1 MTSCHIPY
9 PTYQT
14 VKEIFDSLYKQL
26 AMDAIH
32 FMVFVTLI
40 SCREYISLNPCRF
53 ALLMIYGIDSV
64 CIFEPNYVFT
74 VSKLIPK
81 LKIVKHSGHTS
92 KNK

>member
-1 MTSCHIPY
+1 
-9 PTYQT
+9 
-14 VKEIFDSLYKQL
+14 
-26 AMDAIH
+26 MDAIH

-40 SCREYISLNPCRF
+40 SRREYISLNPSDRYRF

>member
-1 MTSCHIPY
+1 
-9 PTYQT
+9 
-14 VKEIFDSLYKQL
+14 
-26 AMDAIH
+26 MDAIH

-40 SCREYISLNPCRF
+40 SCREYISLNPSDI
-53 ALLMIYGIDSV
+53 LMIYGIDSV